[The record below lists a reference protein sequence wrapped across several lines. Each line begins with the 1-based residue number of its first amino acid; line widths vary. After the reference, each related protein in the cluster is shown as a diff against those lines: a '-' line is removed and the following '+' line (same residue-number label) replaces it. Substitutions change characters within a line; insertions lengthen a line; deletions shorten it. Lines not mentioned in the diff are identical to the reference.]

1 MIATDEDALIC
12 DLAET
17 YQIFDYKQ
25 MPPSK
30 VAIFAI
36 GLKNDSRIK
45 LKMTGSKIPIELTAL
60 FGIIDRLDLLMWAKT
75 KDGAKGINRPKSI
88 LSGLNEEDADKISTY
103 ASGEDFEKARQKIL
117 KGG

>member
-1 MIATDEDALIC
+1 MIAVDEEALIC
-12 DLAET
+12 DLAEI
-17 YQIFDYKQ
+17 YHIFDYKQ
-25 MPPSK
+25 MPPYK

-36 GLKNDSRIK
+36 GLNNNSRIK

-60 FGIIDRLDLLMWAKT
+60 FGIIDRLDLLMWSKT
-75 KDGAKGINRPKSI
+75 KDGVKGINRPKSI

>member
-17 YQIFDYKQ
+17 YHIFDYKQ
-25 MPPSK
+25 MPPYK

-36 GLKNDSRIK
+36 GLNNNSRIK

-60 FGIIDRLDLLMWAKT
+60 FGIIDRLDLLMWSKT
-75 KDGAKGINRPKSI
+75 KDGVKGINRPKSI

>member
-1 MIATDEDALIC
+1 MIAVDEEALIC

-17 YQIFDYKQ
+17 YHIFDYKQ
-25 MPPSK
+25 MPPYK

-36 GLKNDSRIK
+36 GLNNNSRIK
-45 LKMTGSKIPIELTAL
+45 LKMTGSKTPIELTAL
-60 FGIIDRLDLLMWAKT
+60 FGIIDRLDLLMWSKT
-75 KDGAKGINRPKSI
+75 KDGVKGINRPKSI
-88 LSGLNEEDADKISTY
+88 LSGLNEENADKISTY

>member
-1 MIATDEDALIC
+1 MIKKDEDALIC

-17 YQIFDYKQ
+17 YHIYDYKQ

-45 LKMTGSKIPIELTAL
+45 LKMTGSKLPMDTLLLSAITDM
-60 FGIIDRLDLLMWAKT
+60 FRLLLWAKT
-75 KDGAKGINRPKSI
+75 KEGSKGINRPKSI
-88 LSGLNEEDADKISTY
+88 LSSLYEKKSDKVTSY
-103 ASGEDFEKARQKIL
+103 SSGKDFEKARQRLL